1 MENRLNFFDV
11 IDENGEKTGKV
22 KERSLAHREGTL
34 HATVHIWVRRKR
46 QDGSFDL
53 LLQKRS
59 STKDSYAGC
68 FDISAAGHVDAGE
81 PETDHYRQA
90 ALRELSEEL
99 GIRAEAEQL
108 HYMGKRRVHHISG
121 KDHSFID
128 EELSYVFIYEEPV
141 NESELNLQVSEVES
155 VCWTEY
161 RELRKAVAVNSIK
174 HCIYMEELDMLQ
186 EASGEEEPGQK
197 AEASKHDIPI
207 QETAGEEEK
216 RKEVRIR
223 TATKAD
229 APALL
234 NIYAPYVE
242 QTAIT
247 FEYEVPSV
255 EEFAGRIE
263 HILEKY
269 PYLVAEAEGEIVGYA
284 YAGTFKARAAY
295 DWSVETTIYVNQ
307 KKKRMGIGG
316 KLYAALEEALRAQH
330 ILNLNACIG
339 YPQKEDEYLTKDSE
353 KFHQKLGYRLVGTFH
368 DSGYKFGRWYD
379 MIWVEKMLGEHTES
393 PASVIPFSETEWAA
407 SHR

>member
-1 MENRLNFFDV
+1 
-11 IDENGEKTGKV
+11 
-22 KERSLAHREGTL
+22 
-34 HATVHIWVRRKR
+34 
-46 QDGSFDL
+46 
-53 LLQKRS
+53 
-59 STKDSYAGC
+59 
-68 FDISAAGHVDAGE
+68 
-81 PETDHYRQA
+81 
-90 ALRELSEEL
+90 
-99 GIRAEAEQL
+99 
-108 HYMGKRRVHHISG
+108 MGKRRVHHISG

-141 NESELNLQVSEVES
+141 NENELNLQVSEVEA

-174 HCIYMEELDMLQ
+174 HCIYMEELDMLQLDMMQ

-229 APALL
+229 ALALL

-316 KLYAALEEALRAQH
+316 KLYAALEEALHAQH

-339 YPQKEDEYLTKDSE
+339 YPQNEDEYLTKDSE

-379 MIWVEKMLGEHTES
+379 MIWMEKMLGEHTES

>member
-1 MENRLNFFDV
+1 
-11 IDENGEKTGKV
+11 
-22 KERSLAHREGTL
+22 
-34 HATVHIWVRRKR
+34 
-46 QDGSFDL
+46 
-53 LLQKRS
+53 
-59 STKDSYAGC
+59 
-68 FDISAAGHVDAGE
+68 
-81 PETDHYRQA
+81 
-90 ALRELSEEL
+90 
-99 GIRAEAEQL
+99 
-108 HYMGKRRVHHISG
+108 
-121 KDHSFID
+121 
-128 EELSYVFIYEEPV
+128 
-141 NESELNLQVSEVES
+141 
-155 VCWTEY
+155 
-161 RELRKAVAVNSIK
+161 
-174 HCIYMEELDMLQ
+174 MLQ

-207 QETAGEEEK
+207 QETASEEEK

-263 HILEKY
+263 QILEKY